1 MILFDSLLIRI
12 IAYITITSHDPKQIP
27 KSVLNARLSYARPRL
42 AAGPAFAHAD
52 SMLPAPGR
60 ISGSTWPFLSVPA
73 VARKQIFSCWRLPQ
87 SMHEGDRQAAEKVQ
101 GLLGVP
107 QTGSAAVSI
116 VVATCCAGSLST
128 CFLIQIWLPYWM
140 PEHGTPSRD
149 LSVQSERVSQRC
161 SRRLNADCQPVSP
174 AVVNVVK
181 ISLSAYTRDSAEDCE
196 TTLWSIQFTPDD
208 ESFKELTATST
219 ISTTGRR
226 ATHAPL
232 CLARAT
238 GLRRG
243 SIVDGTRS
251 NDRHAALQA
260 K

>member
-1 MILFDSLLIRI
+1 
-12 IAYITITSHDPKQIP
+12 
-27 KSVLNARLSYARPRL
+27 
-42 AAGPAFAHAD
+42 
-52 SMLPAPGR
+52 
-60 ISGSTWPFLSVPA
+60 
-73 VARKQIFSCWRLPQ
+73 
-87 SMHEGDRQAAEKVQ
+87 
-101 GLLGVP
+101 
-107 QTGSAAVSI
+107 
-116 VVATCCAGSLST
+116 
-128 CFLIQIWLPYWM
+128 
-140 PEHGTPSRD
+140 
-149 LSVQSERVSQRC
+149 
-161 SRRLNADCQPVSP
+161 VSP

-232 CLARAT
+232 VLARAT